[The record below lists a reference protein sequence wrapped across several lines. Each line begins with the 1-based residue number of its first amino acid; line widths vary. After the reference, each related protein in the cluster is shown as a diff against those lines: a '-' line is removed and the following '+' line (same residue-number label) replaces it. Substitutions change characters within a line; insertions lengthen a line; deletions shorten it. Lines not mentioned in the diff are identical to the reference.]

1 MKKRNKLFKY
11 KILLLTFIL
20 LFSFS
25 VTAFA
30 KNATVDPFTSTD
42 LKNWNGNVI
51 DASGNVK
58 YNNMS
63 KYMTDPNNAS
73 YLKANPTS
81 GNIVFTF
88 DPGLSWNGAL
98 NHKHINEITGRQI
111 FIYSPNNTG
120 DRVST
125 NPFILTDNDELKK
138 NTFIRF
144 RETIDSDN
152 VPTGYHTYN
161 YSYKNGEQIPLAG
174 WVASFNWRSIH
185 HNNMGPIGTNGT
197 YAGFENFPYTYR
209 DSCGQNGIATSYFPI
224 CAYCGKIVT
233 YLNFYGSLEAH
244 AKLPMLQQGAS
255 FIYNCRHNNGTLCN
269 GAEMAAS
276 INHTNCVRKSA
287 NQYTIQYHKNIADS
301 LLTNAYTP
309 LLNSAFYYNDS
320 SYYNGE
326 FVGATKDTVAYCPW
340 TSRTKTFLGWSTSP
354 TGTVIC
360 NGGDNAWQ
368 KLGAYLPS
376 YDDGTVINLYAI
388 WGDISSTVTIRP
400 NGGTYSG
407 NTTITQKLNTTVTIS
422 NPTPP
427 SGYLVSFDS
436 RGGNAVSAIRQGKVF
451 SHWTIQNAVIGRING
466 TTYTFANKG
475 TNTLTANYLDD
486 TNGIILPSVSHATN
500 PTTYHFT
507 GWYNSPTAAANNS
520 YSGLVGQPGQ
530 RYFASSNVTLYAGW
544 SSLTLTGTQASVS
557 SYPTG
562 YTSLSWWQDDTN
574 LKTYRLYKAYNT
586 NGWSEV
592 TLNGATLPDV
602 SAKSYTSNNSYTV
615 TYDGVYN
622 ISVIGSGGTAYG
634 SNAGGKPGIVTITAE
649 LKAGDII
656 YSDFTAVP
664 GGAGGT
670 QGSKGGNASY
680 VYVRRGNTNYPIAIA
695 AGGGGASAAGS
706 GGNGGTGTIWNSTYG
721 WGGGQGGGASST
733 AGGGG
738 GGAYIASVTGGYG
751 QAGEYTKVYHSHT
764 TACTHTHTTKPTTT
778 AEINT
783 TVGCWTYKYPAGAIT
798 DPTSLQA
805 RGFKQWIDNDC
816 YQGYRWWRYDSD
828 RVSHGYPYLRESS
841 YKIVECHHEGNAAN
855 PVRPGFPS
863 DDEST
868 AFCYYCGRYNGGS
881 RKYLILECTTCH
893 ATFTCSY
900 TFVNGFWMQFGGGYA
915 HTCSPG
921 WERTCGLEENSYIC
935 GYTEGQ
941 EVGLGTAT
949 TSTGGANW
957 ANNTTGTIKI
967 LSSNSSTHSSNV
979 AGSVT
984 ITPVSLGGSAN
995 GSKLTDTTDYAA
1007 PNPVVNLTPWPTINK
1022 VAWEAATDNGS
1033 PWYFKVTSTPVVNDN
1048 GTWVKGTTIDSNI
1061 VALNIK
1067 TGIKRYGYLISTTKY
1082 SSINASTPG
1091 IQWTT
1096 GTSIAYTPP
1105 TSGTLYIHVIAQ
1117 DNAGNVS
1124 ATKVCSI
1131 TASITTPPEYPA
1143 VSDIVFDTNPI
1154 PEMLSPTSINR
1165 GTSGSNFVGNVTA
1178 TGMNSSNAYMILRY
1192 ANSNCLS
1199 TGTNGKYY
1207 DTGAINLTY
1216 GGTWPMPTCPGFKFD
1231 GWMDPNGTI
1240 VSQNTLKI
1248 CNYTGDMTSHGTLT
1262 LKAKWSPSI
1271 TTTPSI
1277 SIAKKYQ
1284 TTSFVANRGDL
1295 FASTSIITCPNTDST
1310 SWTNKAIVNTSAF
1323 DNLYGLYQL
1332 DQIAQACYNDA
1343 VKATTEYLVSG
1354 APYGNAATCT
1364 QSNVIS
1370 DFITQKISFGSINPA
1385 DRSKY
1390 TTGTYYLESEYNL
1403 QGSYI
1408 VKGYGKN
1415 RLWAFGTNNENTN
1428 KVSDSIVIRVDK
1440 TIPSIDNYTI
1450 TQGMLENYTSEQI
1463 KSFIAN
1469 GTIGQAMS
1477 TNFTISV
1484 SDYNDV
1490 GNGKMTDKTD
1500 ASGIKEVRLLV
1511 KDVDN
1516 PSIWKSYSLT
1526 ASNTQNTLYSGAPIK
1541 GTYSTSI
1548 DFYSEFPNSIQLEY
1562 TIYAVDW
1569 AGNMSNPYNGCI
1581 DGEITI
1587 PVHTTDKPTVTGI
1600 TKSFAIKGRLT
1611 NVSVKA
1617 VFTNDE
1623 NDAYNIAD
1631 GQNYFKCGD
1640 KGHVDI
1646 WTYGYVK
1653 YAELDFYD
1661 EVGLSAK
1668 ANIEKTPSTLSTI
1681 YNMGLKNVPGFTRI
1695 IDASKAKKLAVYNDA
1710 RDMIDN
1716 IPLFA
1721 YYGDTPGYGN
1731 EGTSEVISPIYSDV
1745 LSPKEH
1751 HFRIHTG
1758 KGSFEY
1764 IFENSYFIYDY
1775 LDSSVD
1781 LHFRVTYES

>member
-1 MKKRNKLFKY
+1 MKKESKLFKY

-25 VTAFA
+25 ITAFA
-30 KNATVDPFTSTD
+30 KNATVNPFTSAD
-42 LKNWNGNVI
+42 LGNWNENVI

-58 YNNMS
+58 YDTMS
-63 KYMTDPNNAS
+63 KYLTDPENAP
-73 YLKANPTS
+73 YLQANPTT

-88 DPGLSWNGAL
+88 DPGLSWNGSL
-98 NHKHINEITGRQI
+98 VRDTINKTVGRTI
-111 FIYSPNNTG
+111 FITSKNG
-120 DRVST
+120 RVST

-144 RETIDSDN
+144 RKTIDSDN
-152 VPTGYHTYN
+152 VSTGYHTYN

-185 HNNMGPIGTNGT
+185 HNNMGPIGTNKT
-197 YAGFENFPYTYR
+197 HAGFENFPYTYR

-276 INHTNCVRKSA
+276 INHTNCIRKSA

-301 LLTNAYTP
+301 LLTNAYTS

-326 FVGATKDTVAYCPW
+326 FVGTTKDVVAYCPW

-368 KLGAYLPS
+368 KLGAYLSS
-376 YDDGTVINLYAI
+376 YNDGTVINLYAV
-388 WGDISSTVTIRP
+388 WGDISSTVTIQP

-407 NTTITQKLNTTVTIS
+407 NHTLTQKLDTTATIS

-427 SGYLVSFDS
+427 AGHLVSFNS
-436 RGGNAVSAIRQGKVF
+436 RGGSAVSAIRQGKVF
-451 SHWTIQNAVIGRING
+451 SHWTIQNAVIGRLNG
-466 TTYTFANKG
+466 TIYTFVNDGA
-475 TNTLTANYLDD
+475 NTLTANYVDD
-486 TNGIILPSVSHATN
+486 SIILPSVSHTN
-500 PTTYHFT
+500 PTIYHFT
-507 GWYNSPTAAANNS
+507 GWYNSATAAENNS

-544 SSLTLTGTQASVS
+544 SRLTLTGTQASVS

-574 LKTYRLYKAYNT
+574 LKTYRLYKAYHT

-592 TLNGATLPDV
+592 PLNGSTLPDL
-602 SAKSYTSNNSYTV
+602 SAKTYTTNNSYTV
-615 TYDGVYN
+615 AYDGIYN

-656 YSDFTAVP
+656 YSDFTAIP

-680 VYVRRGNTNYPIAIA
+680 VYIHRGNTNYPIAIA

-721 WGGGQGGGASST
+721 WGGGQGGEASST

-738 GGAYIASVTGGYG
+738 GGAYIASVTEAYG
-751 QAGEYTKVYHSHT
+751 KAGEYSKVYHHHT
-764 TACTHTHTTKPTTT
+764 SSCLHKHTTKPTT
-778 AEINT
+778 AG
-783 TVGCWTYKYPAGAIT
+783 TVGGSNGCWTYQYPAGAIT
-798 DPTSLQA
+798 DANSFTA
-805 RGFKQWIDNDC
+805 NHFRQWVDYDC
-816 YQGYRWWRYDSD
+816 GAGDKWWRRTSD
-828 RVSHGYPYLRESS
+828 RASKGYPNLKDSCYII
-841 YKIVECHHEGNAAN
+841 YECHHEG
-855 PVRPGFPS
+855 GHS
-863 DDEST
+863 GYSTDDESN
-868 AFCYYCGRYNGGS
+868 AYCYFCGKFNGGS
-881 RKYLILECTTCH
+881 RQYIILECTKCH
-893 ATFTCSY
+893 VTFRIIPGNDTWVDGCWWK
-900 TFVNGFWMQFGGGYA
+900 FPA

-921 WERTCGLEENSYIC
+921 WVRTCGLEETSYVC

-957 ANNTTGTIKI
+957 ANNVAETINI
-967 LSSNSSTHSSNV
+967 LSANSSTYSSNV
-979 AGSVT
+979 TGSAT
-984 ITPVSLGGSAN
+984 ITPISIGGAAN
-995 GSKLTDTTDYAA
+995 GTKLTDTTDYAA
-1007 PNPVVNLTPWPTINK
+1007 PNKITEIINHSTQNK
-1022 VAWEAATDNGS
+1022 LSWTAPSDNGS
-1033 PWYFKVTSTPVVNDN
+1033 PWYFKATSTPTINSN
-1048 GTWVKGTTIDSNI
+1048 GTWIQGTTIESNI
-1061 VALNIK
+1061 VALNIV
-1067 TGIKRYGYLISTTKY
+1067 TGIKRYGYLISSTKY
-1082 SSINASTPG
+1082 NSITASTPG

-1096 GTSIAYTPP
+1096 TPSLAYTPP
-1105 TSGTLYIHVIAQ
+1105 TAGGTIYIHLIAQ

-1124 ATKVCSI
+1124 G
-1131 TASITTPPEYPA
+1131 TTVYPISKSVPPPPDLDVA
-1143 VSDIVFDTNPI
+1143 VSDIIFDTNPC

-1165 GTSGSNFVGNVTA
+1165 GTYGSNFVGNVTA
-1178 TGMNSSNAYMILRY
+1178 TGMNSSNAFMKLRY
-1192 ANSNCLS
+1192 ANESCTIS
-1199 TGTNGKYY
+1199 GPNGKYF
-1207 DTGAINLTY
+1207 DTGATGLAY
-1216 GGTWPMPTCPGFKFD
+1216 GGAFPTPSCPGFQFN
-1231 GWMDPNGTI
+1231 GWMDPYGTI
-1240 VSQNTLKI
+1240 ISQNTLKI
-1248 CNYTGDMTSHGTLT
+1248 CNYTGDMTSHGTLV
-1262 LKAKWSPSI
+1262 LKAKWSPAI
-1271 TTTPSI
+1271 TTAPI
-1277 SIAKKYQ
+1277 VSIAKKYQ

-1295 FASTSIITCPNTDST
+1295 FASTSIVTCPNTDST
-1310 SWTNKAIVNTSAF
+1310 SWTNKAIVNTSAY
-1323 DNLYGLYQL
+1323 DSVYGLYQL
-1332 DQIAQACYNDA
+1332 DQIAYAYCNNA
-1343 VKATTEYLVSG
+1343 VKATTKYLVAG

-1370 DFITQKISFGSINPA
+1370 DFVTQKISFGGINPA

-1390 TTGTYYLESEYNL
+1390 TTGTYHLESEYNL

-1408 VKGYGKN
+1408 VNGYGKN
-1415 RLWAFGTNNENTN
+1415 RLWAFEIDNENTN
-1428 KVSDSIVIRVDK
+1428 KISDSIMIRVDK

-1450 TQGMLENYTSEQI
+1450 TQRMLENYTSAQI
-1463 KSFIAN
+1463 KNFIAN

-1477 TNFTISV
+1477 TNFTIQV
-1484 SDYNDV
+1484 SDYNDI

-1562 TIYAVDW
+1562 TIYAIDW
-1569 AGNMSNPYNGCI
+1569 AGNVSNPYNGCI

-1695 IDASKAKKLAVYNDA
+1695 IDASKAKKLAVYNDT
-1710 RDMIDN
+1710 RDIVNN

-1721 YYGDTPGYGN
+1721 YYGDTSGYGN
-1731 EGTSEVISPIYSDV
+1731 EGTSEIISPIYSDV
-1745 LSPKEH
+1745 LSPKKH
-1751 HFRIHTG
+1751 NFRIHIG
-1758 KGSFEY
+1758 KGTLEFVFES
-1764 IFENSYFIYDY
+1764 SYFIYDY
-1775 LDSSVD
+1775 LDGSVD
-1781 LHFRVTYES
+1781 LHFRVTHES